1 MDPVFSTFRQSQ
13 EMTIKPSCYLFVLLV
28 FWRAMISRRLQ
39 SVTKD
44 KGVMLSRLRGFLA
57 PRAYSVIMLAAL
69 FCTLAVKFFHSWRYG
84 LLDEYLGWIMA
95 DLSVLIAIEVILSLV
110 CYRWPRK
117 AIVRSATIVAAIVCT
132 WSVMNA
138 GWLIRTGTQ
147 ILPRVLLPLVRA
159 PINSLCIIS
168 VNLAKMPA
176 AAVIL
181 LAPSAIA
188 LAFFFFVL
196 ARPMLPVY
204 DRRRFIARIIFCL
217 TIVVTAVVARPV
229 IARLG
234 SSQIG
239 SVGLRYNSQFRAVMS
254 LVLPDYRRPPDP
266 KRRIPTFDS
275 LKVDLKQQSVK
286 HNIVLVI
293 LEGVQYQYTSL
304 ANRQDNLTPHLAALA
319 EQGIEFPN
327 TRSTLTHTTK
337 ALFAL
342 LTGRFA
348 SASQDIAEAVPA
360 VNPYAS
366 MATILAGKL
375 GYRTAFFQSAMGSF
389 ESRPGLV
396 YNLGFEDFWAR
407 DDSDDPNSFLGY
419 LACDEFAMLKPINE
433 WIKAEQQPFFLTV
446 LCSVTHDPYEIPE
459 WFGTP
464 AREPLERY
472 KQSISY
478 TDKFIAALDVELG
491 NLGIT
496 DNTIFCV
503 IGDHG
508 EAFGE
513 HGLLGH
519 ERIAFDEVLRIP
531 FCLRAPFLVQ
541 TGVRITEPVG
551 SVDLAPT
558 LLGLLGFETESI
570 GFDGVDLL
578 KPVSKDHRVY
588 FTGWMQEGPA
598 GFIKGNRK
606 FIYNPTN
613 KTTCFYDLAA
623 DPKELNRIELP
634 PQKANKMTEE
644 IVTWRKSTGFRIDQ
658 QKTGKKELFNH
669 WICRWTDR
677 VSSTKRSKK

>member
-1 MDPVFSTFRQSQ
+1 MVSQ
-13 EMTIKPSCYLFVLLV
+13 H
-28 FWRAMISRRLQ
+28 LQ
-39 SVTKD
+39 SGYKY
-44 KGVMLSRLRGFLA
+44 KGVVLSRLQGFLA
-57 PRAYSVIMLAAL
+57 PRAYSVIMLVAL
-69 FCTLAVKFFHSWRYG
+69 FCSLTVKLFHSWRYD
-84 LLDEYLGWIMA
+84 LLDEYPGWIMA
-95 DLSVLIAIEVILSLV
+95 DLSVLIAIEVILSLI
-110 CYRWPRK
+110 CFRWPRK
-117 AIVRSATIVAAIVCT
+117 AVVRSATIVAAVVCT
-132 WSVMNA
+132 WSIMNA

-147 ILPRVLLPLVRA
+147 ILPRVLLSLVRS
-159 PINSLCIIS
+159 PINTLCIIG
-168 VNLAKMPA
+168 VNLAKMPVTA
-176 AAVIL
+176 FIL
-181 LAPSAIA
+181 LAPSAVA
-188 LAFFFFVL
+188 LTFFIFVL
-196 ARPMLPVY
+196 ARPKLPVY

-217 TIVVTAVVARPV
+217 TIIVTAVVARPV
-229 IARLG
+229 FARHG

-239 SVGLRYNSQFRAVMS
+239 SVGLRYNSHLRAVMS
-254 LVLPDYRRPPDP
+254 LVLSDYRKPPDP
-266 KRRIPTFDS
+266 KRKIPTFDF
-275 LKVDLKQQSVK
+275 LKVKLKQQYVK
-286 HNIVLVI
+286 HNIVLVV

-304 ANRQDNLTPHLAALA
+304 ANKQGNLTPYLAAFA
-319 EQGIEFPN
+319 EQGIEFSN

-342 LTGRFA
+342 LTGRYA

-360 VNPYAS
+360 ASPYAS
-366 MATILAGKL
+366 MATILGGQL
-375 GYRTAFFQSAMGSF
+375 GYRTAFFQSAMGNF

-396 YNLGFEDFWAR
+396 YNLGYDDFWAR

-419 LACDEFAMLKPINE
+419 LACDEFSMLKPITE
-433 WIKAEQQPFFLTV
+433 WIKSEEQPFLMTV

-464 AREPLERY
+464 AKEPLERY
-472 KQSISY
+472 QQAISY

-519 ERIAFDEVLRIP
+519 ERIAFDEVLRTP
-531 FCLRAPFLVQ
+531 FCLRAPFLVE
-541 TGVRITEPVG
+541 TGVRMTEPVS
-551 SVDLAPT
+551 SVDLTPT

-578 KPVSKDHRVY
+578 KPVPQDRRVY

-613 KTTCFYDLAA
+613 KTTCVYDLIA

-634 PQKANKMTEE
+634 QQKANEMAEE
-644 IVTWRKSTGFRIDQ
+644 IVTWRKSTIFRIDQ
-658 QKTGKKELFNH
+658 QRTGKKELFNH
-669 WICRWTDR
+669 WVCRWTDR

>member
-1 MDPVFSTFRQSQ
+1 
-13 EMTIKPSCYLFVLLV
+13 
-28 FWRAMISRRLQ
+28 MISQRLK
-39 SVTKD
+39 SATKD
-44 KGVMLSRLRGFLA
+44 KGVILSRLQGFLA

-69 FCTLAVKFFHSWRYG
+69 FCTLTVKFFHSWRYG
-84 LLDEYLGWIMA
+84 LLDEYMGWIMA
-95 DLSVLIAIEVILSLV
+95 DLSVLIAIEVVLSLV
-110 CYRWPRK
+110 CFRWPRK
-117 AIVRSATIVAAIVCT
+117 TIVRSATIFAAIVYT
-132 WSVMNA
+132 WSAMNA

-147 ILPRVLLPLVRA
+147 ILPRVLLSLVRA
-159 PINSLCIIS
+159 PINTFCIIG
-168 VNLAKMPA
+168 VNLAKMPV

-181 LAPSAIA
+181 LAPCAIA
-188 LAFFFFVL
+188 LVFFVFVL
-196 ARPMLPVY
+196 ARPKLPVY
-204 DRRRFIARIIFCL
+204 DRKRFITRIIICL
-217 TIVVTAVVARPV
+217 TIAAIAVVARPT
-229 IARLG
+229 IARRG

-239 SVGLRYNSQFRAVMS
+239 SVGLRYNSQLRAVMS
-254 LVLPDYRRPPDP
+254 LVLPDHRQLPDP

-275 LKVDLKQQSVK
+275 LKVDIKQQSVK

-304 ANRQDNLTPHLAALA
+304 ANKQNNLTPYLAALA
-319 EQGIEFPN
+319 EQGIEFSN

-337 ALFAL
+337 ALFSL

-360 VNPYAS
+360 NSPYAS
-366 MATILAGKL
+366 MATILKGQL

-396 YNLGFEDFWAR
+396 YNLGYDDFWAR

-419 LACDEFAMLKPINE
+419 LACDEFSMLLPIAE
-433 WIKAEQQPFFLTV
+433 WIKAEEQPFFLTV
-446 LCSVTHDPYEIPE
+446 LCSATHDPYEIPE
-459 WFGTP
+459 WFGEP
-464 AREPLERY
+464 AKEPLERY
-472 KQSISY
+472 QQSISY
-478 TDKFIAALDVELG
+478 TDNFLAALDVELG

-531 FCLRAPFLVQ
+531 FCLRAPFLMK
-541 TGVRITEPVG
+541 TGVKMTEPVS
-551 SVDLAPT
+551 SVDLTPT
-558 LLGLLGFETESI
+558 LLGLLGFDTESI
-570 GFDGVDLL
+570 GLDGVDLL
-578 KPVSKDHRVY
+578 GPVSQDRNVY

-598 GFIKGNRK
+598 GFVNGDRK

-613 KTTCFYDLAA
+613 KTTCVYNLLA
-623 DPKELNRIELP
+623 DPNELNRIEI
-634 PQKANKMTEE
+634 PQQRANKMAEE
-644 IVTWRKSTGFRIDQ
+644 IVAWRKSTVFRIDQ
-658 QKTGKKELFNH
+658 QRTGKKELFDN

>member
-1 MDPVFSTFRQSQ
+1 
-13 EMTIKPSCYLFVLLV
+13 
-28 FWRAMISRRLQ
+28 
-39 SVTKD
+39 
-44 KGVMLSRLRGFLA
+44 MLSRLHGFLA
-57 PRAYSVIMLAAL
+57 PSAHSVIMLAAL
-69 FCTLAVKFFHSWRYG
+69 FCTLTVKFFHSWRYG
-84 LLDEYLGWIMA
+84 LLDEYPGWIMA
-95 DLSVLIAIEVILSLV
+95 DLSVLIAIEVVLSLI
-110 CYRWPRK
+110 CFRWPRK
-117 AIVRSATIVAAIVCT
+117 TIVRLATIVAAIICA

-138 GWLIRTGTQ
+138 GYLIRTGTQ
-147 ILPRVLLPLVRA
+147 ILPRVLLSLVRA
-159 PINSLCIIS
+159 PINTLCIIG
-168 VNLAKMPA
+168 VNLAKMPVV
-176 AAVIL
+176 AVIL

-188 LAFFFFVL
+188 LTFFFFVL
-196 ARPMLPVY
+196 ARPKLPVY

-217 TIVVTAVVARPV
+217 TIVVAAVVARPA
-229 IARLG
+229 IALRG

-239 SVGLRYNSQFRAVMS
+239 SVGLRYNAQLRAVMS
-254 LVLPDYRRPPDP
+254 LILPDYRRTPDP

-286 HNIVLVI
+286 HNVVLVV
-293 LEGVQYQYTSL
+293 LEGVQYQHTSL
-304 ANRQDNLTPHLAALA
+304 ANEQNNLTPYLAALA

-348 SASQDIAEAVPA
+348 SASQDMAEAVPA
-360 VNPYAS
+360 VSPYAS
-366 MATILAGKL
+366 MATILRGKL

-396 YNLGFEDFWAR
+396 YNLGFDKFWAR

-419 LACDEFAMLKPINE
+419 LGCDEFAMLKPINE

-446 LCSVTHDPYEIPE
+446 LCSVTHDPYEVPE

-478 TDKFIAALDVELG
+478 TDKFLAALDVELG

-541 TGVRITEPVG
+541 TGVKITEPV
-551 SVDLAPT
+551 SSIDLTPT

-570 GFDGVDLL
+570 DFDGVDLL
-578 KPVSKDHRVY
+578 GPVPQDRNVY
-588 FTGWMQEGPA
+588 FTGWMQEGPV
-598 GFIKGNRK
+598 GFIRGDRK

-613 KTTCFYDLAA
+613 KTTCVYNLSV

-634 PQKANKMTEE
+634 QQRANKMAEE
-644 IVTWRKSTGFRIDQ
+644 IVAWRKSTVFRIDQ
-658 QKTGKKELFNH
+658 QRTGKKELFDH

>member
-1 MDPVFSTFRQSQ
+1 
-13 EMTIKPSCYLFVLLV
+13 
-28 FWRAMISRRLQ
+28 MISQHLQ
-39 SVTKD
+39 SATKD
-44 KGVMLSRLRGFLA
+44 KGVILSHLQGFLA

-69 FCTLAVKFFHSWRYG
+69 FCTLTVKFFHSWRYG

-95 DLSVLIAIEVILSLV
+95 DLSVLIAIEVVLSLV
-110 CYRWPRK
+110 CFRWPRK
-117 AIVRSATIVAAIVCT
+117 TIVRSATIVAAIVYT
-132 WSVMNA
+132 WSAMNA

-147 ILPRVLLPLVRA
+147 ILPRVLLSLVRA
-159 PINSLCIIS
+159 PINTFCIIG

-181 LAPSAIA
+181 LAPCAIA
-188 LAFFFFVL
+188 LVFFIFVL
-196 ARPMLPVY
+196 ARPKLPVY

-217 TIVVTAVVARPV
+217 TIVVTAVVVRPA
-229 IARLG
+229 IARRG

-239 SVGLRYNSQFRAVMS
+239 SVGLRFNSQLRAVIS
-254 LVLPDYRRPPDP
+254 LVLPDHRQQPDP
-266 KRRIPTFDS
+266 KRRIPTVDS

-286 HNIVLVI
+286 HNVVLVI

-304 ANRQDNLTPHLAALA
+304 ANEQNNLTPYLAALA
-319 EQGIEFPN
+319 RQGIEFPN

-337 ALFAL
+337 ALFSI

-360 VNPYAS
+360 NSPYAS
-366 MATILAGKL
+366 MATILKGKL

-396 YNLGFEDFWAR
+396 YNLGYDDFWAR

-419 LACDEFAMLKPINE
+419 LACDEFSMLTPIAE
-433 WIKAEQQPFFLTV
+433 WIKAEEQPFFLTV
-446 LCSVTHDPYEIPE
+446 LCSATHDPYEIPE
-459 WFGTP
+459 WFDEP
-464 AREPLERY
+464 AKEPLERY
-472 KQSISY
+472 QQSISY
-478 TDKFIAALDVELG
+478 TDKFLAALDVELG

-496 DNTIFCV
+496 ENTIFCV

-531 FCLRAPFLVQ
+531 FCLRVPFLVE
-541 TGVRITEPVG
+541 TGVKMTEPV
-551 SVDLAPT
+551 SSIDLTPT

-578 KPVSKDHRVY
+578 GPVSQDRNVY

-598 GFIKGNRK
+598 GFINGDRK

-613 KTTCFYDLAA
+613 KTTCVYNLSA

-634 PQKANKMTEE
+634 QQRANKMAEE
-644 IVTWRKSTGFRIDQ
+644 IVAWRKSTVFRIDQ
-658 QKTGKKELFNH
+658 QRTGKKELFDN
-669 WICRWTDR
+669 WICRWSDR

>member
-1 MDPVFSTFRQSQ
+1 MVSQHLQSINKYRGVVFT
-13 EMTIKPSCYLFVLLV
+13 
-28 FWRAMISRRLQ
+28 RLQ
-39 SVTKD
+39 
-44 KGVMLSRLRGFLA
+44 GFLA

-69 FCTLAVKFFHSWRYG
+69 FCSLIVKLFHSWRYD
-84 LLDEYLGWIMA
+84 LLDEYPGWIMA

-117 AIVRSATIVAAIVCT
+117 AVVRSATIIAAVVCT

-147 ILPRVLLPLVRA
+147 ILPRVLLPLFRA
-159 PINSLCIIS
+159 PINTLCIIG
-168 VNLAKMPA
+168 VNLAKMPVT
-176 AAVIL
+176 AVIL
-181 LAPSAIA
+181 LAPSAVA
-188 LAFFFFVL
+188 LTFFFFVL
-196 ARPMLPVY
+196 ARPKLPVY

-229 IARLG
+229 IARRG

-239 SVGLRYNSQFRAVMS
+239 SVGLRYNSHLRAVMS
-254 LVLPDYRRPPDP
+254 LVLSDYRRPPDP
-266 KRRIPTFDS
+266 KRKIPTFDL
-275 LKVDLKQQSVK
+275 LKVKLKQQYVK
-286 HNIVLVI
+286 HNIVLVV

-304 ANRQDNLTPHLAALA
+304 ANRQCNLTPYLTTLA
-319 EQGIEFPN
+319 EQGIEFSN
-327 TRSTLTHTTK
+327 SRSTLTHTTK

-360 VNPYAS
+360 ASPYAS
-366 MATILAGKL
+366 IATILGSQL

-396 YNLGFEDFWAR
+396 YNLGYDNFWAR
-407 DDSDDPNSFLGY
+407 EDLDDPNSFLGY
-419 LACDEFAMLKPINE
+419 LACDEFSMLKPITE
-433 WIKAEQQPFFLTV
+433 WIKSEEQPFLVTV
-446 LCSVTHDPYEIPE
+446 LCSVTHDPYEIPV

-464 AREPLERY
+464 AKEPLERY
-472 KQSISY
+472 RQSISY
-478 TDKFIAALDVELG
+478 TDKFLAALDVELG

-531 FCLRAPFLVQ
+531 FCLRAPFLVE
-541 TGVRITEPVG
+541 TGVRMTEPVS
-551 SVDLAPT
+551 SVDLTPT
-558 LLGLLGFETESI
+558 LLGLLGFETESV
-570 GFDGVDLL
+570 GFDGVDVL
-578 KPVSKDHRVY
+578 KTEAEHRKVY
-588 FTGWMQEGPA
+588 FSGWMQEGPA
-598 GFIKGNRK
+598 GFIEGDRK

-613 KTTCFYDLAA
+613 KTTCIYNLSV

-634 PQKANKMTEE
+634 QKRANKIAGE
-644 IVTWRKSTGFRIDQ
+644 IATWRKSTVFRIEQ
-658 QKTGKKELFNH
+658 QRTGTKKLFDN

>member
-1 MDPVFSTFRQSQ
+1 MVSQHLKSDTEDRSTAF
-13 EMTIKPSCYLFVLLV
+13 T
-28 FWRAMISRRLQ
+28 
-39 SVTKD
+39 
-44 KGVMLSRLRGFLA
+44 RLRDFLTL
-57 PRAYSVIMLAAL
+57 RAYSVIMLGAL
-69 FCTLAVKFFHSWRYG
+69 FCTLTVKLFHSLRYG
-84 LLDEYLGWIMA
+84 LLREYPGWIMA
-95 DLSVLIAIEVILSLV
+95 DLAVLITIEVILSLV

-117 AIVRSATIVAAIVCT
+117 TIVRSATIIAAVVCT

-138 GWLIRTGTQ
+138 GWLVRTGTQ

-159 PINSLCIIS
+159 PVSSLCIVG

-176 AAVIL
+176 AAVVL
-181 LAPSAIA
+181 LAPSAFA

-196 ARPMLPVY
+196 ARPKLPVY
-204 DRRRFIARIIFCL
+204 DRRRYIARIIVSL
-217 TIVVTAVVARPV
+217 AIVVTSLLARPA
-229 IARLG
+229 IARRG

-239 SVGLRYNSQFRAVMS
+239 SVGLRYNSQLRAVMS

-266 KRRIPTFDS
+266 KRKIPTSDVLNIGFA
-275 LKVDLKQQSVK
+275 QQHVK

-304 ANRQDNLTPHLAALA
+304 ASGQNNLTPYLA
-319 EQGIEFPN
+319 ELAQQGVEFSN
-327 TRSTLTHTTK
+327 ARSTLTHTTK

-360 VNPYAS
+360 NRHYAS
-366 MATILAGKL
+366 IATILAGKL

-396 YNLGFEDFWAR
+396 YNLGYDDFWAR
-407 DDSDDPNSFLGY
+407 EDSDDPNSFLGY
-419 LACDEFAMLKPINE
+419 LACDEFSMLKPVAE
-433 WIKAEQQPFFLTV
+433 WIKSEEQPFLLTV

-459 WFGTP
+459 WYGAP
-464 AREPLERY
+464 AKEPQERY
-472 KQSISY
+472 QQSVSY
-478 TDKFIAALDVELG
+478 TDKFLAALDVELG
-491 NLGIT
+491 RLGVT

-531 FCLRAPFLVQ
+531 FCLRIPFSVE
-541 TGVRITEPVG
+541 TGIKITEPV
-551 SVDLAPT
+551 SSIDLTPT
-558 LLGLLGFETESI
+558 LLGILGFDTESF
-570 GFDGVDLL
+570 GFDGMDLFN
-578 KPVSKDHRVY
+578 PVPKDRRVF

-598 GFIKGNRK
+598 GFVKGNKK

-613 KTTCFYDLAA
+613 KTTFVYDLSA
-623 DPKELNRIELP
+623 DHKELNMIELP
-634 PQKANKMTEE
+634 QHEADKIARE
-644 IVTWRKSTGFRIDQ
+644 IINWRKSTIFHIDQ
-658 QKTGKKELFNH
+658 KRTGKMELFNK
-669 WICRWTDR
+669 WFCRWTDR
-677 VSSTKRSKK
+677 VSSTKRHDK